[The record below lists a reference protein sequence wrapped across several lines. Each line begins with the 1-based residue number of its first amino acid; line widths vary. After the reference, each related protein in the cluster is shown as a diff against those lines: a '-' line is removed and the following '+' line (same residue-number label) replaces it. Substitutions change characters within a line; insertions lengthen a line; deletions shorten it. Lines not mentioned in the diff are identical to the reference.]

1 MMKWSRTKS
10 IFLGIT
16 SDGGMVMNKPW
27 VGKEIWNKVY
37 KWKMLNVQDDSRE
50 IREKKK
56 SKETESKKEDKVI
69 GIEKESEKTESKKED
84 KAIGLEKESEKAE
97 SKKEDKAIGLEKESK
112 ETESKKEGKVIGLE
126 KEEIAI
132 ESKKESEET
141 EPAKDNKIIG
151 LEKEEIA
158 IESKK
163 ESEETELA
171 KDNKV
176 IGLEKESEETEPAKD
191 NKVIGLEKE
200 EIAIESKKES
210 EETEPAKD
218 NKVIGLEKEEIAIE
232 SKKESEETEP
242 AKDNKVIGLEKEEVA
257 NESEKKSEETESK
270 RESIDLGSKIE
281 TSVHSMVVKTPF
293 SIISEVSSFK
303 VFPKINVKN
312 QDAFVFRNGKD
323 AEGRELDSKLLTTVQ
338 QYHSEAYCK
347 IVSLNL
353 NEKRVLFE
361 LYNQKVK
368 GNNEENKVETS
379 SWIPIHSIIL
389 ESENG
394 GEVNNFITAKLPIE
408 IGRYKGEISL
418 REKVIF
424 KEKVI
429 GIKEVEQE
437 IILTKTEFLVPKVKK
452 NGQNKFKV
460 EKGSLL
466 VEGYIYQC
474 IEYISEQSTF
484 HDNVYQLVQN
494 IVLELIIQ
502 VIQEQ
507 EVQVRIT

>member
-1 MMKWSRTKS
+1 KAM
-10 IFLGIT
+10 GIE
-16 SDGGMVMNKPW
+16 
-27 VGKEIWNKVY
+27 KESKETESKKEDKAMGI
-37 KWKMLNVQDDSRE
+37 
-50 IREKKK
+50 EKKSK
-56 SKETESKKEDKVI
+56 ETESKKEDKAMGIEKESKETESKKEDKAMGIEKESKETESKKEDKVI
-69 GIEKESEKTESKKED
+69 GIEKESEKTGLTKEN
-84 KAIGLEKESEKAE
+84 KAIGLEEEEVKIESVKEYEE
-97 SKKEDKAIGLEKESK
+97 RE
-112 ETESKKEGKVIGLE
+112 LE

-132 ESKKESEET
+132 ESNKESEET
-141 EPAKDNKIIG
+141 EPAK
-151 LEKEEIA
+151 E
-158 IESKK
+158 
-163 ESEETELA
+163 
-171 KDNKV
+171 NKV
-176 IGLEKESEETEPAKD
+176 IGLEK
-191 NKVIGLEKE
+191 V
-200 EIAIESKKES
+200 
-210 EETEPAKD
+210 
-218 NKVIGLEKEEIAIE
+218 
-232 SKKESEETEP
+232 
-242 AKDNKVIGLEKEEVA
+242 EVA

-270 RESIDLGSKIE
+270 RESIGLGSKIE

-312 QDAFVFRNGKD
+312 QDAFVFRNEKD

-347 IVSLNL
+347 LVSLNL
-353 NEKRVLFE
+353 HEKRVLVE

-394 GEVNNFITAKLPIE
+394 GEVSNYITARLPIE

-418 REKVIF
+418 REKVVF
-424 KEKVI
+424 TEKVI

-437 IILTKTEFLVPKVKK
+437 IVLTKTEFLVPKVKK
-452 NGQNKFKV
+452 NGQNKFTV

>member
-1 MMKWSRTKS
+1 
-10 IFLGIT
+10 
-16 SDGGMVMNKPW
+16 MNKPW

-84 KAIGLEKESEKAE
+84 KAIKLEKESKETE
-97 SKKEDKAIGLEKESK
+97 SKKEDKVIGIEKESKETESKKEDKVIGLEKESK
-112 ETESKKEGKVIGLE
+112 ETESKKEDKVIGLEKESKETESKKEDKVIGLEKESKETKSKKEDKVIGLE
-126 KEEIAI
+126 KEEI
-132 ESKKESEET
+132 E
-141 EPAKDNKIIG
+141 
-151 LEKEEIA
+151 
-158 IESKK
+158 
-163 ESEETELA
+163 
-171 KDNKV
+171 
-176 IGLEKESEETEPAKD
+176 
-191 NKVIGLEKE
+191 
-200 EIAIESKKES
+200 IESKKES

-394 GEVNNFITAKLPIE
+394 GEVNNFITARLPIE

-418 REKVIF
+418 REKVVF
-424 KEKVI
+424 TEKVI

-437 IILTKTEFLVPKVKK
+437 IVLTKTEFLVPKVKK
-452 NGQNKFKV
+452 NGQNKFTV

>member
-16 SDGGMVMNKPW
+16 SEGGMVMNKPW

-84 KAIGLEKESEKAE
+84 KAIKLEKESKETE
-97 SKKEDKAIGLEKESK
+97 SKKEDKVIGIEKESKETESKKEDKVIGLEKESK
-112 ETESKKEGKVIGLE
+112 ETESKKEDKVIGLEKESKETKSKKEDKVIGLE

-141 EPAKDNKIIG
+141 E
-151 LEKEEIA
+151 
-158 IESKK
+158 
-163 ESEETELA
+163 
-171 KDNKV
+171 
-176 IGLEKESEETEPAKD
+176 
-191 NKVIGLEKE
+191 
-200 EIAIESKKES
+200 
-210 EETEPAKD
+210 
-218 NKVIGLEKEEIAIE
+218 
-232 SKKESEETEP
+232 
-242 AKDNKVIGLEKEEVA
+242 
-257 NESEKKSEETESK
+257 SK
-270 RESIDLGSKIE
+270 RESIGLGSKIE

-293 SIISEVSSFK
+293 SIISEVSSFN

-312 QDAFVFRNGKD
+312 QDAFVFRNEKD

-347 IVSLNL
+347 LVSLNL
-353 NEKRVLFE
+353 HEKRMLVE

-389 ESENG
+389 ESGNE
-394 GEVNNFITAKLPIE
+394 GEVNNYITARLPIE
-408 IGRYKGEISL
+408 IGKYKGEISL
-418 REKVIF
+418 REKVVF
-424 KEKVI
+424 TEKVI

-437 IILTKTEFLVPKVKK
+437 IVLTKTEFLVPKVKK
-452 NGQNKFKV
+452 NGQNKFTV

>member
-1 MMKWSRTKS
+1 
-10 IFLGIT
+10 
-16 SDGGMVMNKPW
+16 MNKPW

-50 IREKKK
+50 IREKKESK
-56 SKETESKKEDKVI
+56 ETESKKEDKAMGIEKESKETESKKEDKAMGIEKESKETESKKEDKVI
-69 GIEKESEKTESKKED
+69 GIEKESEKTGLTKEN
-84 KAIGLEKESEKAE
+84 KAIGLEEEEVKIESVKEYEE
-97 SKKEDKAIGLEKESK
+97 RE
-112 ETESKKEGKVIGLE
+112 LE

-132 ESKKESEET
+132 ESNKESEET
-141 EPAKDNKIIG
+141 EPAK
-151 LEKEEIA
+151 E
-158 IESKK
+158 
-163 ESEETELA
+163 
-171 KDNKV
+171 NKV
-176 IGLEKESEETEPAKD
+176 IGLEK
-191 NKVIGLEKE
+191 V
-200 EIAIESKKES
+200 
-210 EETEPAKD
+210 
-218 NKVIGLEKEEIAIE
+218 
-232 SKKESEETEP
+232 
-242 AKDNKVIGLEKEEVA
+242 EVA

-270 RESIDLGSKIE
+270 RESIGLGSKIE

-312 QDAFVFRNGKD
+312 QDAFVFRNEKD

-347 IVSLNL
+347 LVSLNL
-353 NEKRVLFE
+353 HEKRVLVE

-379 SWIPIHSIIL
+379 SWIPIHSIVL

-394 GEVNNFITAKLPIE
+394 GEVSNYITARLPIE

-418 REKVIF
+418 REKVVF
-424 KEKVI
+424 TEKVI

-437 IILTKTEFLVPKVKK
+437 IVLTKTEFLVPKVKK
-452 NGQNKFKV
+452 NGQNKFTV

>member
-1 MMKWSRTKS
+1 
-10 IFLGIT
+10 
-16 SDGGMVMNKPW
+16 MNKPW

-84 KAIGLEKESEKAE
+84 KVIGIEKESEKTE
-97 SKKEDKAIGLEKESK
+97 SKKEDKAIKLEKESKETESKKEDKVIGIEKESKETESKKEDKVIGLEKESK
-112 ETESKKEGKVIGLE
+112 ETESKKE
-126 KEEIAI
+126 
-132 ESKKESEET
+132 
-141 EPAKDNKIIG
+141 D
-151 LEKEEIA
+151 
-158 IESKK
+158 
-163 ESEETELA
+163 
-171 KDNKV
+171 KV
-176 IGLEKESEETEPAKD
+176 IGLEKESKETKSKKED
-191 NKVIGLEKE
+191 KVIGLEKE

-232 SKKESEETEP
+232 SKKE
-242 AKDNKVIGLEKEEVA
+242 
-257 NESEKKSEETESK
+257 SEETESK

-394 GEVNNFITAKLPIE
+394 GEVNNFITATLPIE

-437 IILTKTEFLVPKVKK
+437 IILTKTEFLVPQVKK

>member
-1 MMKWSRTKS
+1 
-10 IFLGIT
+10 
-16 SDGGMVMNKPW
+16 MNKPW

-50 IREKKK
+50 IREKKESK
-56 SKETESKKEDKVI
+56 ETESKKEDKAMGIEKESKETESKKEDKAMGIEKESKETESKKEDKVI
-69 GIEKESEKTESKKED
+69 GIEKESEKTGLTKEN
-84 KAIGLEKESEKAE
+84 KAIGLEEEEVKIESVKEYEE
-97 SKKEDKAIGLEKESK
+97 RE
-112 ETESKKEGKVIGLE
+112 LE

-132 ESKKESEET
+132 ESNKESEET
-141 EPAKDNKIIG
+141 EPAK
-151 LEKEEIA
+151 E
-158 IESKK
+158 
-163 ESEETELA
+163 
-171 KDNKV
+171 NKV
-176 IGLEKESEETEPAKD
+176 IGLEK
-191 NKVIGLEKE
+191 V
-200 EIAIESKKES
+200 
-210 EETEPAKD
+210 
-218 NKVIGLEKEEIAIE
+218 
-232 SKKESEETEP
+232 
-242 AKDNKVIGLEKEEVA
+242 EVA

-270 RESIDLGSKIE
+270 RESIGLGSKIE

-312 QDAFVFRNGKD
+312 QDAFVFRNEKD

-347 IVSLNL
+347 LVSLNL
-353 NEKRVLFE
+353 HEKRVLVE

-394 GEVNNFITAKLPIE
+394 GEVSNYITARLPIE

-418 REKVIF
+418 REKVVF
-424 KEKVI
+424 TEKVI

-437 IILTKTEFLVPKVKK
+437 IILTKTEFLVPKVNK
-452 NGQNKFKV
+452 NGQNKFTV

>member
-1 MMKWSRTKS
+1 M
-10 IFLGIT
+10 GIE
-16 SDGGMVMNKPW
+16 
-27 VGKEIWNKVY
+27 KESKETESKKEDKAMGI
-37 KWKMLNVQDDSRE
+37 
-50 IREKKK
+50 EKESKETESKK
-56 SKETESKKEDKVI
+56 EDKAMGIEKESKETESKKEDKAMGIEKESKETESKKEDKAMGIEKESKETESKKEDKAMGIEKESKETESKKEDKVI
-69 GIEKESEKTESKKED
+69 GIEKESEKTGLTKEN
-84 KAIGLEKESEKAE
+84 KAIGLEEEEVKIESVKEYEE
-97 SKKEDKAIGLEKESK
+97 RE
-112 ETESKKEGKVIGLE
+112 LE

-132 ESKKESEET
+132 ESNKESEET
-141 EPAKDNKIIG
+141 EPAK
-151 LEKEEIA
+151 E
-158 IESKK
+158 
-163 ESEETELA
+163 
-171 KDNKV
+171 NKV
-176 IGLEKESEETEPAKD
+176 IGLEK
-191 NKVIGLEKE
+191 V
-200 EIAIESKKES
+200 
-210 EETEPAKD
+210 
-218 NKVIGLEKEEIAIE
+218 
-232 SKKESEETEP
+232 
-242 AKDNKVIGLEKEEVA
+242 EVA

-270 RESIDLGSKIE
+270 RESIGLGSKIE

-312 QDAFVFRNGKD
+312 QDAFVFRNEKD

-347 IVSLNL
+347 LVSLNL
-353 NEKRVLFE
+353 HEKRVLVE

-394 GEVNNFITAKLPIE
+394 GEVSNYITARLPIE

-418 REKVIF
+418 REKVVF
-424 KEKVI
+424 TEKVI

-437 IILTKTEFLVPKVKK
+437 IVLTKTEFLVPKVKK
-452 NGQNKFKV
+452 NGQNKFTV

>member
-1 MMKWSRTKS
+1 
-10 IFLGIT
+10 
-16 SDGGMVMNKPW
+16 MNKPW

-50 IREKKK
+50 IREKKESK
-56 SKETESKKEDKVI
+56 ETESKKEDKAMGIEEESKETESKKEDKAMGIEKESKETESKKEDKVI
-69 GIEKESEKTESKKED
+69 GIEKESEKTGLTKEN
-84 KAIGLEKESEKAE
+84 KAIGLEEEEVKIESVKEYEE
-97 SKKEDKAIGLEKESK
+97 RE
-112 ETESKKEGKVIGLE
+112 LE

-132 ESKKESEET
+132 ESNKESEET
-141 EPAKDNKIIG
+141 EPAK
-151 LEKEEIA
+151 E
-158 IESKK
+158 
-163 ESEETELA
+163 
-171 KDNKV
+171 NKV
-176 IGLEKESEETEPAKD
+176 IGLEK
-191 NKVIGLEKE
+191 V
-200 EIAIESKKES
+200 
-210 EETEPAKD
+210 
-218 NKVIGLEKEEIAIE
+218 
-232 SKKESEETEP
+232 
-242 AKDNKVIGLEKEEVA
+242 EVA

-270 RESIDLGSKIE
+270 RESIGLGSKIE

-312 QDAFVFRNGKD
+312 QDAFVFRNEKD

-347 IVSLNL
+347 LVFLNL
-353 NEKRVLFE
+353 HEKRVLVE

-394 GEVNNFITAKLPIE
+394 GEVSNYITARLPIE

-437 IILTKTEFLVPKVKK
+437 IILTKTEFLVPQVKK
-452 NGQNKFKV
+452 NGQNTFKV

>member
-1 MMKWSRTKS
+1 M
-10 IFLGIT
+10 
-16 SDGGMVMNKPW
+16 DKPL
-27 VGKEIWNKVY
+27 VGKGIWNKVY
-37 KWKMLNVQDDSRE
+37 KEKMLNVQDDSRE

-56 SKETESKKEDKVI
+56 SKEIESKKEDKVI
-69 GIEKESEKTESKKED
+69 GIEKESEKTGLTKVN
-84 KAIGLEKESEKAE
+84 KAIGLEEEEVKIESVKEYEE
-97 SKKEDKAIGLEKESK
+97 RE
-112 ETESKKEGKVIGLE
+112 LE

-132 ESKKESEET
+132 ESNKESEET
-141 EPAKDNKIIG
+141 EPAK
-151 LEKEEIA
+151 E
-158 IESKK
+158 
-163 ESEETELA
+163 
-171 KDNKV
+171 NKV
-176 IGLEKESEETEPAKD
+176 IGLEK
-191 NKVIGLEKE
+191 V
-200 EIAIESKKES
+200 
-210 EETEPAKD
+210 
-218 NKVIGLEKEEIAIE
+218 
-232 SKKESEETEP
+232 
-242 AKDNKVIGLEKEEVA
+242 EVA
-257 NESEKKSEETESK
+257 NESEKKSEETGSK
-270 RESIDLGSKIE
+270 RESIGLGSKIE

-312 QDAFVFRNGKD
+312 QDAFVFRNEKD

-347 IVSLNL
+347 LVSLNL
-353 NEKRVLFE
+353 HEKRVLVE

-394 GEVNNFITAKLPIE
+394 GEVSNYITARLPIE

-418 REKVIF
+418 REKVVF
-424 KEKVI
+424 TEKVI

-437 IILTKTEFLVPKVKK
+437 IVLTKTEFLVPRVKK
-452 NGQNKFKV
+452 NGQNKFIV

>member
-1 MMKWSRTKS
+1 
-10 IFLGIT
+10 
-16 SDGGMVMNKPW
+16 MNKPW

-50 IREKKK
+50 IREKKESK
-56 SKETESKKEDKVI
+56 ETESKKEDKAKGIEKESKETESKKEDKAMGIEKESKETESKKEDKVI
-69 GIEKESEKTESKKED
+69 GIEKESEKTGLTKEN
-84 KAIGLEKESEKAE
+84 KAIGLEEEEVKIESVKEYEE
-97 SKKEDKAIGLEKESK
+97 RE
-112 ETESKKEGKVIGLE
+112 LE

-132 ESKKESEET
+132 ESNKESEET
-141 EPAKDNKIIG
+141 EPAK
-151 LEKEEIA
+151 E
-158 IESKK
+158 
-163 ESEETELA
+163 
-171 KDNKV
+171 NKV
-176 IGLEKESEETEPAKD
+176 IGLEK
-191 NKVIGLEKE
+191 V
-200 EIAIESKKES
+200 
-210 EETEPAKD
+210 
-218 NKVIGLEKEEIAIE
+218 
-232 SKKESEETEP
+232 
-242 AKDNKVIGLEKEEVA
+242 EVA

-270 RESIDLGSKIE
+270 RESIGLGSKIE

-312 QDAFVFRNGKD
+312 QDAFVFRNEKD

-347 IVSLNL
+347 LVSLNL
-353 NEKRVLFE
+353 HEKRVLVE

-394 GEVNNFITAKLPIE
+394 GEVSNYITARLPIE

-418 REKVIF
+418 REKVVF
-424 KEKVI
+424 TEKVI

-437 IILTKTEFLVPKVKK
+437 IILTKTEFLVPKVNK
-452 NGQNKFKV
+452 NGQNKFTV

>member
-1 MMKWSRTKS
+1 M
-10 IFLGIT
+10 GIE
-16 SDGGMVMNKPW
+16 
-27 VGKEIWNKVY
+27 KESKETESKKEDKAMGI
-37 KWKMLNVQDDSRE
+37 
-50 IREKKK
+50 EKKSK
-56 SKETESKKEDKVI
+56 ETESKKEDKAMGIEKESKETESKKEDKAMGIEKESKETESKKEDKVI
-69 GIEKESEKTESKKED
+69 GIEKESEKTGLTKEN
-84 KAIGLEKESEKAE
+84 KAIGLEEEEVKIESVKEYEE
-97 SKKEDKAIGLEKESK
+97 RE
-112 ETESKKEGKVIGLE
+112 LE

-132 ESKKESEET
+132 ESNKESEET
-141 EPAKDNKIIG
+141 EPAK
-151 LEKEEIA
+151 E
-158 IESKK
+158 
-163 ESEETELA
+163 
-171 KDNKV
+171 NKV
-176 IGLEKESEETEPAKD
+176 IGLEK
-191 NKVIGLEKE
+191 V
-200 EIAIESKKES
+200 
-210 EETEPAKD
+210 
-218 NKVIGLEKEEIAIE
+218 
-232 SKKESEETEP
+232 
-242 AKDNKVIGLEKEEVA
+242 EVA

-270 RESIDLGSKIE
+270 RESIGLGSKIE

-312 QDAFVFRNGKD
+312 QDAFVFRNEKD

-347 IVSLNL
+347 LVSLNL
-353 NEKRVLFE
+353 HEKRVLVE

-394 GEVNNFITAKLPIE
+394 GEVSNYITARLPIE

-418 REKVIF
+418 REKVVF
-424 KEKVI
+424 TEKVI

-437 IILTKTEFLVPKVKK
+437 IVLTKTEFLVPKVKK
-452 NGQNKFKV
+452 NGQNKFTV

>member
-1 MMKWSRTKS
+1 M
-10 IFLGIT
+10 
-16 SDGGMVMNKPW
+16 DKPL
-27 VGKEIWNKVY
+27 VGKGIWNKVY
-37 KWKMLNVQDDSRE
+37 KGKTLNVQDDSRE

-56 SKETESKKEDKVI
+56 GKETESKKEDKVI
-69 GIEKESEKTESKKED
+69 GIEKESEKTGLAKEN
-84 KAIGLEKESEKAE
+84 KAIGLVEEEVEIESVKEYAE
-97 SKKEDKAIGLEKESK
+97 RE
-112 ETESKKEGKVIGLE
+112 LE

-132 ESKKESEET
+132 ESNKESEET
-141 EPAKDNKIIG
+141 EPAK
-151 LEKEEIA
+151 E
-158 IESKK
+158 
-163 ESEETELA
+163 
-171 KDNKV
+171 NKV
-176 IGLEKESEETEPAKD
+176 IGLEK
-191 NKVIGLEKE
+191 V
-200 EIAIESKKES
+200 
-210 EETEPAKD
+210 
-218 NKVIGLEKEEIAIE
+218 
-232 SKKESEETEP
+232 
-242 AKDNKVIGLEKEEVA
+242 EVA

-270 RESIDLGSKIE
+270 RESIGLGSKIE

-312 QDAFVFRNGKD
+312 QDAFVFRNEKD

-347 IVSLNL
+347 LVSLNL
-353 NEKRVLFE
+353 HEKRVLVE

-394 GEVNNFITAKLPIE
+394 GEVSNYITARLPIE

-418 REKVIF
+418 REKVVF
-424 KEKVI
+424 TEKVI

-452 NGQNKFKV
+452 NGQNKFTV

-494 IVLELIIQ
+494 IVLDLIIQ

>member
-1 MMKWSRTKS
+1 MMKWSRTNN
-10 IFLGIT
+10 IFLWIS
-16 SDGGMVMNKPW
+16 SDGGMVMDKPL
-27 VGKEIWNKVY
+27 VGKGIWNKVY
-37 KWKMLNVQDDSRE
+37 KEKMLNVQDDSRE

-56 SKETESKKEDKVI
+56 SKEIESKKEDKVI
-69 GIEKESEKTESKKED
+69 GIEKESEKTGLTKVN
-84 KAIGLEKESEKAE
+84 KAIGLEEEEVKIESVKEYEE
-97 SKKEDKAIGLEKESK
+97 RE
-112 ETESKKEGKVIGLE
+112 LE
-126 KEEIAI
+126 KEEITI
-132 ESKKESEET
+132 ESNKESEET
-141 EPAKDNKIIG
+141 EPAK
-151 LEKEEIA
+151 E
-158 IESKK
+158 
-163 ESEETELA
+163 
-171 KDNKV
+171 NKV
-176 IGLEKESEETEPAKD
+176 IGLEK
-191 NKVIGLEKE
+191 V
-200 EIAIESKKES
+200 
-210 EETEPAKD
+210 
-218 NKVIGLEKEEIAIE
+218 
-232 SKKESEETEP
+232 
-242 AKDNKVIGLEKEEVA
+242 EVA
-257 NESEKKSEETESK
+257 NESEKKSEETGSK
-270 RESIDLGSKIE
+270 RESIGLGSKIE

-312 QDAFVFRNGKD
+312 QDAFVFRNEKD

-347 IVSLNL
+347 LVSLNL
-353 NEKRVLFE
+353 HEKRVLVE

-394 GEVNNFITAKLPIE
+394 GEVSNYITARLPIE
-408 IGRYKGEISL
+408 VGRYKGEISL
-418 REKVIF
+418 REKVVF
-424 KEKVI
+424 TEKVI

-437 IILTKTEFLVPKVKK
+437 IVLTKTEFLVPRVKK
-452 NGQNKFKV
+452 NGQNKFIV

-474 IEYISEQSTF
+474 IEYLSEQSTF

>member
-1 MMKWSRTKS
+1 
-10 IFLGIT
+10 
-16 SDGGMVMNKPW
+16 MNKPW

-50 IREKKK
+50 IREKKESK
-56 SKETESKKEDKVI
+56 ETESKKEDKAMGIEKESKETESKKEDKVI
-69 GIEKESEKTESKKED
+69 GIEKESEKTGLTKEN
-84 KAIGLEKESEKAE
+84 KAIGLEEEEVKIESVKEYEE
-97 SKKEDKAIGLEKESK
+97 RE
-112 ETESKKEGKVIGLE
+112 LE

-132 ESKKESEET
+132 ESNKESEET
-141 EPAKDNKIIG
+141 EPAK
-151 LEKEEIA
+151 E
-158 IESKK
+158 
-163 ESEETELA
+163 
-171 KDNKV
+171 NKV
-176 IGLEKESEETEPAKD
+176 IGLEK
-191 NKVIGLEKE
+191 V
-200 EIAIESKKES
+200 
-210 EETEPAKD
+210 
-218 NKVIGLEKEEIAIE
+218 
-232 SKKESEETEP
+232 
-242 AKDNKVIGLEKEEVA
+242 EVA
-257 NESEKKSEETESK
+257 NESEKKSKETESK
-270 RESIDLGSKIE
+270 RESIGLGSKIE

-312 QDAFVFRNGKD
+312 QDAFVFRNEKD

-347 IVSLNL
+347 LVSLNL
-353 NEKRVLFE
+353 HEKRVLVE

-394 GEVNNFITAKLPIE
+394 GEVSNYITARLPIE

-418 REKVIF
+418 REKVVF
-424 KEKVI
+424 TEKVI

-452 NGQNKFKV
+452 NGQNKFTV

-474 IEYISEQSTF
+474 IEYISEQITF

>member
-1 MMKWSRTKS
+1 
-10 IFLGIT
+10 
-16 SDGGMVMNKPW
+16 MNKPW

-50 IREKKK
+50 IREKKESK
-56 SKETESKKEDKVI
+56 ETESKKEDKAMGIEKESKETESKKEDKVI
-69 GIEKESEKTESKKED
+69 GIEKESEKTGLTKEN
-84 KAIGLEKESEKAE
+84 KAIGLEEEEVKIESVKEYEE
-97 SKKEDKAIGLEKESK
+97 RE
-112 ETESKKEGKVIGLE
+112 LE

-132 ESKKESEET
+132 ESNKESEET
-141 EPAKDNKIIG
+141 EPAK
-151 LEKEEIA
+151 E
-158 IESKK
+158 
-163 ESEETELA
+163 
-171 KDNKV
+171 NKV
-176 IGLEKESEETEPAKD
+176 IGLEK
-191 NKVIGLEKE
+191 V
-200 EIAIESKKES
+200 
-210 EETEPAKD
+210 
-218 NKVIGLEKEEIAIE
+218 
-232 SKKESEETEP
+232 
-242 AKDNKVIGLEKEEVA
+242 EVA
-257 NESEKKSEETESK
+257 NESEKKSKETESK
-270 RESIDLGSKIE
+270 RESIGLGSKIE

-312 QDAFVFRNGKD
+312 QDAFVFRNEKD

-347 IVSLNL
+347 LVSLNL
-353 NEKRVLFE
+353 HEKRVLVE

-394 GEVNNFITAKLPIE
+394 GEVSNYITARLPIE

-418 REKVIF
+418 REKVVF
-424 KEKVI
+424 TEKVI

-452 NGQNKFKV
+452 NGQNKFTV

>member
-1 MMKWSRTKS
+1 
-10 IFLGIT
+10 
-16 SDGGMVMNKPW
+16 MNKPW

-50 IREKKK
+50 IREKKESK
-56 SKETESKKEDKVI
+56 ETESKKEDKAKGIEKESKETESKKEDKAKGIEKESKETESKKEDKAMGIEKESKETESKKEDKVI
-69 GIEKESEKTESKKED
+69 GIEKESEKTGLTKEN
-84 KAIGLEKESEKAE
+84 KAIGLEEEEVKIESVKEYEE
-97 SKKEDKAIGLEKESK
+97 RE
-112 ETESKKEGKVIGLE
+112 LE

-132 ESKKESEET
+132 ESNKESEET
-141 EPAKDNKIIG
+141 EPAK
-151 LEKEEIA
+151 E
-158 IESKK
+158 
-163 ESEETELA
+163 
-171 KDNKV
+171 NKV
-176 IGLEKESEETEPAKD
+176 IGLEK
-191 NKVIGLEKE
+191 V
-200 EIAIESKKES
+200 
-210 EETEPAKD
+210 
-218 NKVIGLEKEEIAIE
+218 
-232 SKKESEETEP
+232 
-242 AKDNKVIGLEKEEVA
+242 EVA

-270 RESIDLGSKIE
+270 RESIGLGSKIE

-312 QDAFVFRNGKD
+312 QDAFVFRNEKD

-347 IVSLNL
+347 LVSLNL
-353 NEKRVLFE
+353 HEKRVLVE

-394 GEVNNFITAKLPIE
+394 GEVSNYITARLPIE

-418 REKVIF
+418 REKVVF
-424 KEKVI
+424 TEKVI

-437 IILTKTEFLVPKVKK
+437 IILTKTEFLVPKVNK
-452 NGQNKFKV
+452 NGQNKFTV

>member
-1 MMKWSRTKS
+1 
-10 IFLGIT
+10 
-16 SDGGMVMNKPW
+16 MNKPW

-69 GIEKESEKTESKKED
+69 GLEKESEKTESKKED
-84 KAIGLEKESEKAE
+84 KAIKSEKESEETE
-97 SKKEDKAIGLEKESK
+97 SKKEDKAIKLEKESKETESKKEDKVIGLEKESK
-112 ETESKKEGKVIGLE
+112 ETESKKEDKVIGLEKESKETESKKEDKVIGLE
-126 KEEIAI
+126 KEEIGI

-141 EPAKDNKIIG
+141 EPAKKNR
-151 LEKEEIA
+151 
-158 IESKK
+158 
-163 ESEETELA
+163 
-171 KDNKV
+171 
-176 IGLEKESEETEPAKD
+176 
-191 NKVIGLEKE
+191 
-200 EIAIESKKES
+200 
-210 EETEPAKD
+210 
-218 NKVIGLEKEEIAIE
+218 
-232 SKKESEETEP
+232 
-242 AKDNKVIGLEKEEVA
+242 VIGLEKEEVA
-257 NESEKKSEETESK
+257 NESEKKSVETESK
-270 RESIDLGSKIE
+270 RESIGLGSKIE

-312 QDAFVFRNGKD
+312 QDAFVFRNEKD

-338 QYHSEAYCK
+338 QHHSEAYCK
-347 IVSLNL
+347 LVSLNL
-353 NEKRVLFE
+353 HEKRVLVE

-368 GNNEENKVETS
+368 GNIEENRVETS
-379 SWIPIHSIIL
+379 TWIPIHSIIL
-389 ESENG
+389 ESGNE
-394 GEVNNFITAKLPIE
+394 GEVNNYVTARLPIE

-418 REKVIF
+418 REKVVF
-424 KEKVI
+424 TEKVI

-437 IILTKTEFLVPKVKK
+437 IVLTKTEFLVPKVKK
-452 NGQNKFKV
+452 NGQNKFTV

-466 VEGYIYQC
+466 VEGYIYQG

>member
-1 MMKWSRTKS
+1 
-10 IFLGIT
+10 
-16 SDGGMVMNKPW
+16 MNKPW

-50 IREKKK
+50 IREKKESK
-56 SKETESKKEDKVI
+56 ETESKKEDKAMGIEKESKETESKKEDKAMGIEKESKETESKKEDKAMGIEKESKETESKKEDKAMGIEKESKETESKKEDKVI
-69 GIEKESEKTESKKED
+69 GIEKESEKTGLTKEN
-84 KAIGLEKESEKAE
+84 KAIGLEEEEVKIESVKEYEE
-97 SKKEDKAIGLEKESK
+97 RE
-112 ETESKKEGKVIGLE
+112 LE

-132 ESKKESEET
+132 ESNKESEET
-141 EPAKDNKIIG
+141 EPAK
-151 LEKEEIA
+151 E
-158 IESKK
+158 
-163 ESEETELA
+163 
-171 KDNKV
+171 NKV
-176 IGLEKESEETEPAKD
+176 IGLEK
-191 NKVIGLEKE
+191 V
-200 EIAIESKKES
+200 
-210 EETEPAKD
+210 
-218 NKVIGLEKEEIAIE
+218 
-232 SKKESEETEP
+232 
-242 AKDNKVIGLEKEEVA
+242 EVA

-270 RESIDLGSKIE
+270 RESIGLGSKIE

-312 QDAFVFRNGKD
+312 QDAFVFRNEKD

-347 IVSLNL
+347 LVSLNL
-353 NEKRVLFE
+353 HEKRVLVE

-394 GEVNNFITAKLPIE
+394 GEVSNYITARLPIE

-418 REKVIF
+418 REKVVF
-424 KEKVI
+424 TEKVI

-437 IILTKTEFLVPKVKK
+437 IILTKTEFLVPKVNK
-452 NGQNKFKV
+452 NGQNKFTV

>member
-1 MMKWSRTKS
+1 M
-10 IFLGIT
+10 GIE
-16 SDGGMVMNKPW
+16 
-27 VGKEIWNKVY
+27 KESKETESKKEDKAMGI
-37 KWKMLNVQDDSRE
+37 
-50 IREKKK
+50 EKESKETESKK
-56 SKETESKKEDKVI
+56 EDKAMGIEKESKETESKKEDKAMGIEKESKETESKKEDKAMGIEKESKETESKKEDKVI
-69 GIEKESEKTESKKED
+69 GIEKESEKTGLTKEN
-84 KAIGLEKESEKAE
+84 KAIGLEEEEVKIESVKEYEE
-97 SKKEDKAIGLEKESK
+97 RE
-112 ETESKKEGKVIGLE
+112 LE

-132 ESKKESEET
+132 ESNKESEET
-141 EPAKDNKIIG
+141 EPAK
-151 LEKEEIA
+151 E
-158 IESKK
+158 
-163 ESEETELA
+163 
-171 KDNKV
+171 NKV
-176 IGLEKESEETEPAKD
+176 IGLEK
-191 NKVIGLEKE
+191 V
-200 EIAIESKKES
+200 
-210 EETEPAKD
+210 
-218 NKVIGLEKEEIAIE
+218 
-232 SKKESEETEP
+232 
-242 AKDNKVIGLEKEEVA
+242 EVA

-270 RESIDLGSKIE
+270 RESIGLGSKIE

-312 QDAFVFRNGKD
+312 QDAFVFRNEKD

-347 IVSLNL
+347 LVSLNL
-353 NEKRVLFE
+353 HEKRVLVE

-394 GEVNNFITAKLPIE
+394 GEVSNYITARLPIE

-418 REKVIF
+418 REKVVF
-424 KEKVI
+424 TEKVI

-452 NGQNKFKV
+452 NGQNKFTV

>member
-1 MMKWSRTKS
+1 M
-10 IFLGIT
+10 
-16 SDGGMVMNKPW
+16 
-27 VGKEIWNKVY
+27 
-37 KWKMLNVQDDSRE
+37 
-50 IREKKK
+50 
-56 SKETESKKEDKVI
+56 
-69 GIEKESEKTESKKED
+69 
-84 KAIGLEKESEKAE
+84 
-97 SKKEDKAIGLEKESK
+97 
-112 ETESKKEGKVIGLE
+112 
-126 KEEIAI
+126 
-132 ESKKESEET
+132 
-141 EPAKDNKIIG
+141 
-151 LEKEEIA
+151 
-158 IESKK
+158 
-163 ESEETELA
+163 
-171 KDNKV
+171 
-176 IGLEKESEETEPAKD
+176 
-191 NKVIGLEKE
+191 
-200 EIAIESKKES
+200 ESKKES

-270 RESIDLGSKIE
+270 RKSIDLGSKIE

-303 VFPKINVKN
+303 VFPKKNVKN

-389 ESENG
+389 ESENR
-394 GEVNNFITAKLPIE
+394 GEVNNFITATLPIE

-437 IILTKTEFLVPKVKK
+437 IILTKTEFLVPQVKK
-452 NGQNKFKV
+452 NGQNKFEV

-502 VIQEQ
+502 IIQEQ

>member
-1 MMKWSRTKS
+1 MMKWSRTNN
-10 IFLGIT
+10 IFLWIS
-16 SDGGMVMNKPW
+16 SDGGMVMDKPL
-27 VGKEIWNKVY
+27 VGKGIWNKVY
-37 KWKMLNVQDDSRE
+37 KGKTLNVQDDSRE

-56 SKETESKKEDKVI
+56 GKETESKKEDKVI
-69 GIEKESEKTESKKED
+69 GIEKESEKTGLAKEN
-84 KAIGLEKESEKAE
+84 KAIGLVEEEVEIESVKEYAE
-97 SKKEDKAIGLEKESK
+97 RE
-112 ETESKKEGKVIGLE
+112 LE

-132 ESKKESEET
+132 ESNKESEET
-141 EPAKDNKIIG
+141 EPAK
-151 LEKEEIA
+151 E
-158 IESKK
+158 
-163 ESEETELA
+163 
-171 KDNKV
+171 NKV
-176 IGLEKESEETEPAKD
+176 IGLEK
-191 NKVIGLEKE
+191 V
-200 EIAIESKKES
+200 
-210 EETEPAKD
+210 
-218 NKVIGLEKEEIAIE
+218 
-232 SKKESEETEP
+232 
-242 AKDNKVIGLEKEEVA
+242 EVA

-270 RESIDLGSKIE
+270 RESIGLGSKIE

-312 QDAFVFRNGKD
+312 QDAFVFRNEKD

-347 IVSLNL
+347 LVSLNL
-353 NEKRVLFE
+353 HEKRVLVE

-394 GEVNNFITAKLPIE
+394 GEVSNYITARLPIE

-418 REKVIF
+418 REKVVF
-424 KEKVI
+424 TEKVI

-452 NGQNKFKV
+452 NGQNKFTV

-494 IVLELIIQ
+494 IVLDLIIQ

>member
-1 MMKWSRTKS
+1 M
-10 IFLGIT
+10 
-16 SDGGMVMNKPW
+16 DKPL
-27 VGKEIWNKVY
+27 VGKGIWNKVY
-37 KWKMLNVQDDSRE
+37 KEKMLNVQDDSRE

-56 SKETESKKEDKVI
+56 SKEIESKKEDKVI
-69 GIEKESEKTESKKED
+69 GIEKEIEKTGLTKEN
-84 KAIGLEKESEKAE
+84 KAIGLGEEEVKIESVKEFEE
-97 SKKEDKAIGLEKESK
+97 RE
-112 ETESKKEGKVIGLE
+112 LE

-132 ESKKESEET
+132 ESNKESEET
-141 EPAKDNKIIG
+141 EPAK
-151 LEKEEIA
+151 E
-158 IESKK
+158 
-163 ESEETELA
+163 
-171 KDNKV
+171 NKV
-176 IGLEKESEETEPAKD
+176 IGLEK
-191 NKVIGLEKE
+191 V
-200 EIAIESKKES
+200 
-210 EETEPAKD
+210 
-218 NKVIGLEKEEIAIE
+218 
-232 SKKESEETEP
+232 
-242 AKDNKVIGLEKEEVA
+242 EVA
-257 NESEKKSEETESK
+257 NESEKKSEETGSK
-270 RESIDLGSKIE
+270 RESIGLGSKIE

-312 QDAFVFRNGKD
+312 QDAFVFRNEKD

-347 IVSLNL
+347 LVSLNL
-353 NEKRVLFE
+353 HEKRVLVE

-394 GEVNNFITAKLPIE
+394 GEVSNYITARLPIE

-418 REKVIF
+418 REKVVF
-424 KEKVI
+424 TEKVI

-437 IILTKTEFLVPKVKK
+437 IVLTKTEFLVPRVKK
-452 NGQNKFKV
+452 NGQNKFIV

>member
-1 MMKWSRTKS
+1 M
-10 IFLGIT
+10 
-16 SDGGMVMNKPW
+16 DKPL
-27 VGKEIWNKVY
+27 VGKGIWNKVY
-37 KWKMLNVQDDSRE
+37 KEKMLNVQDDSRE

-56 SKETESKKEDKVI
+56 SKEIESKKEDKVI
-69 GIEKESEKTESKKED
+69 GIEKESEKTGLTKVN
-84 KAIGLEKESEKAE
+84 KAIGLEEEEVKIESVKEYEE
-97 SKKEDKAIGLEKESK
+97 RE
-112 ETESKKEGKVIGLE
+112 LE
-126 KEEIAI
+126 KEEITI
-132 ESKKESEET
+132 ESNKESEET
-141 EPAKDNKIIG
+141 EPAK
-151 LEKEEIA
+151 E
-158 IESKK
+158 
-163 ESEETELA
+163 
-171 KDNKV
+171 NKV
-176 IGLEKESEETEPAKD
+176 IGLEK
-191 NKVIGLEKE
+191 V
-200 EIAIESKKES
+200 
-210 EETEPAKD
+210 
-218 NKVIGLEKEEIAIE
+218 
-232 SKKESEETEP
+232 
-242 AKDNKVIGLEKEEVA
+242 EVA
-257 NESEKKSEETESK
+257 NESEKKSEETGSK
-270 RESIDLGSKIE
+270 RESIGLGSKIE

-312 QDAFVFRNGKD
+312 QDAFVFRNEKD

-347 IVSLNL
+347 LVSLNL
-353 NEKRVLFE
+353 HEKRVLVE

-394 GEVNNFITAKLPIE
+394 GEVSNYITARLPIE
-408 IGRYKGEISL
+408 VGRYKGEISL
-418 REKVIF
+418 REKVVF
-424 KEKVI
+424 TEKVI

-437 IILTKTEFLVPKVKK
+437 IVLTKTEFLVPRVKK
-452 NGQNKFKV
+452 NGQNKFIV

-474 IEYISEQSTF
+474 IEYLSEQSTF

>member
-1 MMKWSRTKS
+1 ME
-10 IFLGIT
+10 
-16 SDGGMVMNKPW
+16 
-27 VGKEIWNKVY
+27 KE
-37 KWKMLNVQDDSRE
+37 
-50 IREKKK
+50 
-56 SKETESKKEDKVI
+56 SKETESKKEDKV
-69 GIEKESEKTESKKED
+69 
-84 KAIGLEKESEKAE
+84 
-97 SKKEDKAIGLEKESK
+97 IGLEKESK
-112 ETESKKEGKVIGLE
+112 ETESKKEDKVIGLEKESKETESKKEDKVIGLEKESKETKSKKEDKVIGLE
-126 KEEIAI
+126 KEEI
-132 ESKKESEET
+132 E
-141 EPAKDNKIIG
+141 
-151 LEKEEIA
+151 
-158 IESKK
+158 
-163 ESEETELA
+163 
-171 KDNKV
+171 
-176 IGLEKESEETEPAKD
+176 
-191 NKVIGLEKE
+191 
-200 EIAIESKKES
+200 IESKKES

-394 GEVNNFITAKLPIE
+394 GEVNNFITARLPIE

-418 REKVIF
+418 REKVVF
-424 KEKVI
+424 TEKVI

-437 IILTKTEFLVPKVKK
+437 IVLTKTEFLVPKVKK
-452 NGQNKFKV
+452 NGQNKFTV

>member
-1 MMKWSRTKS
+1 
-10 IFLGIT
+10 
-16 SDGGMVMNKPW
+16 MNKPW

-50 IREKKK
+50 IREKKE
-56 SKETESKKEDKVI
+56 SKETESKKEDKAM
-69 GIEKESEKTESKKED
+69 GI
-84 KAIGLEKESEKAE
+84 
-97 SKKEDKAIGLEKESK
+97 EKESK
-112 ETESKKEGKVIGLE
+112 ETESKKEDKAMGIEKESKETESKKEDKEIGIEKESEKTGLTKENKAIGLEEEEVKIESVKEYEERELE

-132 ESKKESEET
+132 ESNKESEET
-141 EPAKDNKIIG
+141 EPAK
-151 LEKEEIA
+151 E
-158 IESKK
+158 
-163 ESEETELA
+163 
-171 KDNKV
+171 NKV
-176 IGLEKESEETEPAKD
+176 IGLEK
-191 NKVIGLEKE
+191 V
-200 EIAIESKKES
+200 
-210 EETEPAKD
+210 
-218 NKVIGLEKEEIAIE
+218 
-232 SKKESEETEP
+232 
-242 AKDNKVIGLEKEEVA
+242 EVA

-270 RESIDLGSKIE
+270 RESIGLGSKIE

-312 QDAFVFRNGKD
+312 QDAFVFRNEKD

-347 IVSLNL
+347 LVSLNL
-353 NEKRVLFE
+353 HEKRVLVE

-394 GEVNNFITAKLPIE
+394 GEVSNYITARLPIE

-418 REKVIF
+418 REKVVF
-424 KEKVI
+424 TEKVI

-452 NGQNKFKV
+452 NGQNKFTV